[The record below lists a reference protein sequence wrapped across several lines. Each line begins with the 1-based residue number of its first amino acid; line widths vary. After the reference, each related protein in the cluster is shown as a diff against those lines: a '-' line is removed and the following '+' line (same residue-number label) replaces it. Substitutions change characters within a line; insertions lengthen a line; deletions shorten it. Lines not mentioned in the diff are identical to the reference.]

1 ATRRTA
7 IESAWRALAG
17 VRLVA
22 GAEETVASGEHFDSP
37 RRLADRIELEP
48 DGSFHL
54 AGRQADMVKI
64 AGRRASLAA
73 LNLLVAGIPEL
84 GDAVLFQPAAAGP
97 TARLVLVHA
106 GEPVERRL
114 VESLLRGRID
124 AVFLPRAI
132 IRVARLPRTTTGK
145 LPLPALES
153 VYRDWLAAEA
163 QR

>member
-1 ATRRTA
+1 FEWLSGNAD
-7 IESAWRALAG
+7 G
-17 VRLVA
+17 VEL
-22 GAEETVASGEHFDSP
+22 GLEGGCKLSWIQAS
-37 RRLADRIELEP
+37 
-48 DGSFHL
+48 
-54 AGRQADMVKI
+54 MVKVS
-64 AGRRASLAA
+64 GRRASLAA
-73 LNLLVAGIPEL
+73 LNLLGAGIPEL

-106 GEPVERRL
+106 GEPVERRR
-114 VESLLRGRID
+114 VESLLRDRID
-124 AVFLPRAI
+124 SVFLPRAI